1 MAQTLMLQ
9 RNQMKLQQF
18 ISHSALFLAC
28 KSSKSIH
35 LVSYLISKGIDMNT
49 PDYFYHDT
57 ALHNAC
63 SNGNKTI
70 VKLLLSKGSDVN
82 AFNDIHYYIYKCIII
97 L

>member
-9 RNQMKLQQF
+9 RNQIKLQQF

-49 PDYFYHDT
+49 PDNYHYT

-63 SNGNKTI
+63 SNGDKTI